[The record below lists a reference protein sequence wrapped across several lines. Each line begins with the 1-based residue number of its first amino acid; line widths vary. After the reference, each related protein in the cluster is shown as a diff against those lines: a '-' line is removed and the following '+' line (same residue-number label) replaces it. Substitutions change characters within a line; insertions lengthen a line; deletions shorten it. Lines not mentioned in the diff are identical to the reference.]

1 MTSEAANG
9 TKTEATLSLL
19 APLAPARR
27 LTEDLVQRLRQ
38 QILSGALAPGAKLP
52 TEQQLVASLGVSRTV
67 VREAVAALR
76 ADGLVLTRQGVG
88 AFVAEQNNNRPFRI
102 DPDQLDSLQ
111 RVLDVMELRIAVE
124 TEAAALAAERRTT
137 QARRHVAAAL
147 ADVDDALSRGDPGV
161 EADIQLHRA
170 IAEATGN
177 SFFVDFLRYL
187 GQFII
192 PRQSVRLRHT
202 SAEAQSAY
210 LAQVQQEHRRIV
222 DAISRRDSS
231 AAREAMRAH
240 LASSLARYRALLNPA
255 APRDLRRRS
264 AAG

>member
-1 MTSEAANG
+1 MTIDAAG
-9 TKTEATLSLL
+9 GDKTGVPLSLL
-19 APLAPARR
+19 TPLAPARR
-27 LTEDLVQRLRQ
+27 LTEDLVQRLRE
-38 QILSGALAPGAKLP
+38 QILSGALVPGAKLP

-76 ADGLVLTRQGVG
+76 ADGLVVTRQGVG

-102 DPDQLDSLQ
+102 DPDLLDSLQ
-111 RVLDVMELRIAVE
+111 RVLDIMELRIAVE
-124 TEAAALAAERRTT
+124 TEAAALAAERRSAH
-137 QARRHVAAAL
+137 ARRRVESAL
-147 ADVDDALSRGDPGV
+147 AAVDNALSRGDPGV

-177 SFFVDFLRYL
+177 GFFVDFMRYL

-202 SAEAQSAY
+202 TPEAQSAY
-210 LAQVQQEHRRIV
+210 LAQVQREHRRV
-222 DAISRRDSS
+222 VEAISRRDST

-240 LASSLARYRALLNPA
+240 LASSLERYRALLNPA
-255 APRDLRRRS
+255 APRNLRRRA

>member
-124 TEAAALAAERRTT
+124 TGVVPEPEAE
-137 QARRHVAAAL
+137 
-147 ADVDDALSRGDPGV
+147 
-161 EADIQLHRA
+161 
-170 IAEATGN
+170 
-177 SFFVDFLRYL
+177 
-187 GQFII
+187 
-192 PRQSVRLRHT
+192 
-202 SAEAQSAY
+202 
-210 LAQVQQEHRRIV
+210 
-222 DAISRRDSS
+222 
-231 AAREAMRAH
+231 
-240 LASSLARYRALLNPA
+240 
-255 APRDLRRRS
+255 
-264 AAG
+264 

>member
-1 MTSEAANG
+1 MTSDAV
-9 TKTEATLSLL
+9 TEAPPGLL
-19 APLAPARR
+19 APLVPARR

-52 TEQQLVASLGVSRTV
+52 TEQQLVTSLGVSRTV

-76 ADGLVLTRQGVG
+76 AEGLVLTRQGVG
-88 AFVAEQNNNRPFRI
+88 AFVAEPNNHRPFRI

-124 TEAAALAAERRTT
+124 TEAAALAAQRRTA
-137 QARRHVAAAL
+137 QARRRVAAAL
-147 ADVDDALSRGDPGV
+147 AAVDDALVRGEPGV

-177 SFFVDFLRYL
+177 SFFVDFLGYL

-192 PRQSVRLRHT
+192 PRQNVRLRHT
-202 SAEAQSAY
+202 SAAAQSAY
-210 LAQVQQEHRRIV
+210 LARVQQEHRRIV
-222 DAISRRDSS
+222 EAIAQRDPP
-231 AAREAMRAH
+231 AAREAMRVH
-240 LASSLARYRALLNPA
+240 LARSRERYRALLDAGA
-255 APRDLRRRS
+255 AAD
-264 AAG
+264 